1 MFTKLSSG
9 SDIRR
14 IASQNVGTTN
24 VMLNVGWLPGLLTMI
39 GDVGKGVAVGLL
51 ADLCPI
57 RWVRA
62 LRLRWPSSVTIGP
75 FGSNSRAV
83 EA

>member
-1 MFTKLSSG
+1 MALYYLLLSYLVGSIPFAYVFTKLSSG

-51 ADLCPI
+51 PI
-57 RWVRA
+57 CA
-62 LRLRWPSSVTIGP
+62 P
-75 FGSNSRAV
+75 FAGC
-83 EA
+83 EP